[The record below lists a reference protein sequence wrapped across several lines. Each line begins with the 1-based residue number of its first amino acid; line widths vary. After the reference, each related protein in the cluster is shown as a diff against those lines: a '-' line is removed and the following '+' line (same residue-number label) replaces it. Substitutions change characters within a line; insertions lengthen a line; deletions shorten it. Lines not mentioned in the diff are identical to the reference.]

1 MHADAQPPVTLVTA
15 FWLLVDAIILCIGVG
30 RGRLFFFLFSLA
42 PLFSFLFQL
51 NFIKL
56 LLGVPLL
63 IINSLDAVQ
72 RRQGDMQAS

>member
-30 RGRLFFFLFSLA
+30 GGRLFFFLFSLA

-63 IINSLDAVQ
+63 IINSLDAV
-72 RRQGDMQAS
+72 